1 MNVLRMKKTAF
12 SGTTLLTP
20 RQQKFP
26 SAVHFVA
33 CRTRHLVCASS
44 SSSWTPFDHRD
55 DPGTDQTPAQ
65 RLVTCQPGIPTC
77 SRPLPDCPE
86 EQYCQECHGTGTAV
100 CRVCHGKGR
109 LNKMRAPAITESG
122 EWPVWCKSCYCKG
135 FSICGACL
143 GTGIKREPIG
153 FRVP

>member
-1 MNVLRMKKTAF
+1 MKKTAF
-12 SGTTLLTP
+12 SGTTTLTP
-20 RQQKFP
+20 RQQQSP
-26 SAVHFVA
+26 CIVHPIGCSARH
-33 CRTRHLVCASS
+33 HLVCA
-44 SSSWTPFDHRD
+44 SWTPFDHRGG
-55 DPGTDQTPAQ
+55 DPDTEPTTAQ
-65 RLVTCQPGIPTC
+65 RLVTCQSGIPAC

-86 EQYCQECHGTGTAV
+86 EEYCKECHGTGTAV

-122 EWPVWCKSCYCKG
+122 AWPVWCKSCYCKG